1 VSGDPVPSDPVSTH
15 PVLSQRGSRPGA
27 VDIAVAL
34 GQPAPTDEQRAVIEA
49 PLQPL
54 LVVAGAGSGKTET
67 MAARV
72 VWLVA
77 GGDVHPDEVLGLTF
91 TRKAAGEL
99 SDRVRRRLR
108 RLQTTGLWSAPAT
121 RDDEV
126 GERTSEVGAAL
137 GGEVTV
143 STYHAFAGR
152 IVREHGL
159 RLGVEPD
166 ARLLSEA
173 ASWQLASEVVEA
185 WTGPMDAVDA
195 AVSTVTAAV
204 LDLAGECAEHLVG
217 VDDVD
222 GWLGHRIAALL
233 ALPYGGAPTRRS
245 SGGALRAPVERL
257 VRGLQARRQIL
268 PVVAAYQRAK
278 RERDSL
284 DFGDQVALA
293 AQLAMTVPELVRAE
307 RTRARAV
314 LLDEYQDTSHAQL
327 QMLHALFGAAHAVTA
342 VGDPHQSI
350 YGWRGASAGTL
361 VRFADRFRTADGGPA
376 PVLALSTSWRNDHAI
391 LAAANAVAMPLV
403 EKSSVPV
410 LELAARP
417 GAGPGAVALRSFET
431 VEDEAC
437 AIADHLAGQWWQ
449 DGRRTAVTA
458 AVLCRKR
465 SQFEV
470 IEAALHERGLPVEV
484 VGLGGL
490 LTTPEVTDVLA
501 ALHVVHDPS
510 RGDRLMR
517 LLTGAGVR
525 LGPRDLVALGSWSRE
540 LHRRRTHRGER
551 PATGTHP
558 DVVVLADVVDEASLG
573 EALDELPP
581 SAWVDR
587 DGRGLSAP
595 ARQRLARLAG
605 TLRALRGRTGLA
617 LPDLVVQTERALLL
631 DVEVASRP
639 GVRPAVARTH
649 LDALAQVAGDFAA
662 SADRP
667 TLGAFLAWLD
677 AAQARE
683 RGLEQGRAEVDADA
697 VQLMTVHAAKGLEW
711 DVVAVAGLV
720 EGTFPAHGARA
731 RHDGTT
737 WQVGDVKDA
746 GWLADL
752 GSLPHELRGD
762 AAALPDVRWSAVGD
776 QSDVEGA
783 IEQLRLRGGQHELD
797 EERRLAYVAL
807 TRARRSLLLT
817 SHVWSEGATPRLRSR
832 FADELAGLAAVD
844 AGPVAALPPGGTPN
858 PRTATAR
865 SVTWP
870 GDPLGRR
877 RVDVEA
883 GAAAVHAAQQV
894 RRDALDAGHLGDP
907 AGRPDAGSRAERWA
921 WEVDVLLAE
930 RDRGR
935 SRDVVA
941 ALPTHISAS
950 RLVQLAADPQALAL
964 QVRRPMPREPIAATR
979 RGTAFHA
986 WVEQRLGSPAMVD
999 LDDLPGAVDELAA
1012 ADTELATLQRNFLA
1026 SEWAVRSV
1034 VAVEAAV
1041 ETPVDGTIV
1050 RGRVDAVLARDDG
1063 GVDVVDWKTGP
1074 PPSGREAAARAVQ
1087 LAAYRLAW
1095 SRLHSI
1101 PLHQVGAAFFYA
1113 STGQTVRPVDLLDET
1128 GLVALLRGLDSLG

>member
-1 VSGDPVPSDPVSTH
+1 MLGR
-15 PVLSQRGSRPGA
+15 RGSRPGA
-27 VDIAVAL
+27 VDIAAAL
-34 GQPAPTDEQRAVIEA
+34 GQPAPTDEQREVIEA

-99 SDRVRRRLR
+99 ADRVRRRLR
-108 RLQTTGLWSAPAT
+108 RLRTTGLWSPSAP
-121 RDDEV
+121 RDDEARD
-126 GERTSEVGAAL
+126 GAGEVGGAL

-159 RLGVEPD
+159 RLGVEPE

-173 ASWQLASEVVEA
+173 ASWQLASEVVER

-222 GWLGHRIAALL
+222 AWLGHRIAALVS
-233 ALPYGGAPTRRS
+233 LPYGGAPTRRS

-257 VRGLQARRQIL
+257 VRGLGARRQIL
-268 PVVAAYQRAK
+268 PVVAAYQRVK

-327 QMLHALFGAAHAVTA
+327 QMLNALFGAAHPVTA

-391 LAAANAVAMPLV
+391 LAVANAVAMPLV
-403 EKSSVPV
+403 KESSVPV
-410 LELAARP
+410 LELVARP
-417 GAGPGAVALRSFET
+417 GAGPGVVALRSFET
-431 VEDEAC
+431 VEDEAR
-437 AIADHLAGQWWQ
+437 AIADHLAALWWQQ
-449 DGRRTAVTA
+449 DGRRTAATA

-470 IEAALHERGLPVEV
+470 VEAALHERGLPVEV

-540 LHRRRTHRGER
+540 LHRRRTHRVER
-551 PATGTHP
+551 PDAGSHP
-558 DVVVLADVVDEASLG
+558 DVVVLADVVDESSLV

-581 SAWVDR
+581 SVWVDR

-617 LPDLVVQTERALLL
+617 LPDLVVETERALLL

-639 GVRPAVARTH
+639 GVRPAAARTH

-711 DVVAVAGLV
+711 DVVAVPGLV
-720 EGTFPAHGARA
+720 EGTFPAHSARA
-731 RHDGTT
+731 RHDGTA
-737 WQVGDVKDA
+737 WQLGDVKDL

-752 GSLPHELRGD
+752 GSLPHALRGD
-762 AAALPDVRWSAVGD
+762 ADALPDVHWSAVAD

-783 IEQLRLRGGQHELD
+783 IEQLRLRGGHHELD

-844 AGPVAALPPGGTPN
+844 VGPAAAPAADGTPN
-858 PRTATAR
+858 PRTATVR

-870 GDPLGRR
+870 GDPLAHRR
-877 RVDVEA
+877 PGVEA
-883 GAAAVHAAQQV
+883 GAAAVRAAQQA
-894 RRDALDAGHLGDP
+894 RREASDVGHLRDP
-907 AGRPDAGSRAERWA
+907 AGRPDAGSRGVEA
-921 WEVDVLLAE
+921 VVLPARAPTRNGPGRIVMSGLKTVCSNGCRRLAH
-930 RDRGR
+930 RALGVGGRRAAGRARPRPSSRRRRG
-935 SRDVVA
+935 
-941 ALPTHISAS
+941 
-950 RLVQLAADPQALAL
+950 AADP
-964 QVRRPMPREPIAATR
+964 
-979 RGTAFHA
+979 
-986 WVEQRLGSPAMVD
+986 RLGVAAGAAGGRPA
-999 LDDLPGAVDELAA
+999 GSGAA
-1012 ADTELATLQRNFLA
+1012 AA
-1026 SEWAVRSV
+1026 SAD
-1034 VAVEAAV
+1034 AARADRRD
-1041 ETPVDGTIV
+1041 PP
-1050 RGRVDAVLARDDG
+1050 RYRLPRLGR
-1063 GVDVVDWKTGP
+1063 
-1074 PPSGREAAARAVQ
+1074 AAARVA
-1087 LAAYRLAW
+1087 RD
-1095 SRLHSI
+1095 
-1101 PLHQVGAAFFYA
+1101 G
-1113 STGQTVRPVDLLDET
+1113 RP
-1128 GLVALLRGLDSLG
+1128 GRPARGGRRAGGR